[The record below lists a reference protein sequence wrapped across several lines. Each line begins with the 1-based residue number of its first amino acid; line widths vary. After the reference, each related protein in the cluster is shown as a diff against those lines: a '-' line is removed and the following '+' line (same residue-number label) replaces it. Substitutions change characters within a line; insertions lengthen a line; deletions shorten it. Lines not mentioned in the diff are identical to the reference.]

1 MIDEDLMKTRPP
13 AILVA
18 AHEPCTN
25 AVTITPPIYFSNYVY
40 TLAATVWEKNL
51 SFHRKNVMDSL
62 TSITHEINQCS
73 TPTN

>member
-40 TLAATVWEKNL
+40 TLAATVPFFSPKKCDGFPYIYNA
-51 SFHRKNVMDSL
+51 
-62 TSITHEINQCS
+62 
-73 TPTN
+73 